1 MRQFRNTP
9 IRQSWKKREFDL
21 EPLAAPGTQ
30 TKVYVENLLILA
42 DNLKATKYLLLN
54 GFKEKIDLV
63 YIDPPFYSGARYY
76 HRASKRTD
84 LAFKDTWSN
93 QVNLYMNMIYPRLS
107 LIRSLLSRE
116 GSIFVHLDW
125 HASHY
130 VKIAMDEI
138 FGIENFRNEIIV
150 KRGRKKNLLYQFEKV
165 DRMHTANDIILWY
178 SKYPS
183 TKFCKPLVPADLKS
197 KWMSFWSNTNRPTMR
212 YSIFGSTPQR
222 GQWKWSKVRANKAI
236 QNYELYAKKYE
247 MNYPLE
253 EYWEKQGRIL
263 EFIRKRSTVK
273 YPEYWIPPKTRK
285 IIDNLWLDIES
296 YNYSTGFSTE
306 KHNALLERIIGLF
319 SKPNSII
326 SDLFC
331 GSGTALVAAEKM
343 GRRWIGCDSSEVA
356 LSVVKERL
364 GNSRYDFVT
373 L

>member
-1 MRQFRNTP
+1 MRQFRNTS

-21 EPLAAPGTQ
+21 EPLVAPGTQ
-30 TKVYVENLLILA
+30 TKVYHENLLILA
-42 DNLKATKYLLLN
+42 DNLKAMKYLLLN

-107 LIRSLLSRE
+107 LISSLLSRE

-212 YSIFGSTPQR
+212 YSIFGSAPQR
-222 GQWKWSKVRANKAI
+222 GQWKWSKERANKAI

-364 GNSRYDFVT
+364 GKSRYDFVA

>member
-1 MRQFRNTP
+1 MVPRTHR
-9 IRQSWKKREFDL
+9 
-21 EPLAAPGTQ
+21 
-30 TKVYVENLLILA
+30 KVHDENLLILA
-42 DNLKATKYLLLN
+42 DNSKAMKYLLQN

-63 YIDPPFYSGARYY
+63 YIDPPFYSGASYY
-76 HRASKRTD
+76 HRASKWSS

-93 QVNLYMNMIYPRLS
+93 QINLYMNMIYPRLS
-107 LIRSLLSRE
+107 LIRRLLSRE

-150 KRGRKKNLLYQFEKV
+150 KRGRKKNLLYQFDKV

-183 TKFCKPLVPADLKS
+183 TKFSKPLVPADLKS

-212 YSIFGSTPQR
+212 YSIFGSAPQR
-222 GQWKWSKVRANKAI
+222 GQWKWSKERANKAI

-319 SKPNSII
+319 SIPNSIV

-364 GNSRYDFVT
+364 GKTRYDFVT

>member
-1 MRQFRNTP
+1 MRQFRNTT

-21 EPLAAPGTQ
+21 EPLVVPGTQ
-30 TKVYVENLLILA
+30 TKVYDENLLILA
-42 DNLKATKYLLLN
+42 DNLKAMKYLLLN

-130 VKIAMDEI
+130 VKIAMDDI

-212 YSIFGSTPQR
+212 YSIFGSAPQR
-222 GQWKWSKVRANKAI
+222 GQWKWSKERANKAI

-364 GNSRYDFVT
+364 GKSRYDFVA